1 MIMHIIGLILVIT
14 GVIIL
19 WGSFFICFAVD
30 IYDDYGIKVLS
41 LIPYAKSPDC
51 SRRGVQF
58 TKNETSS

>member
-30 IYDDYGIKVLS
+30 IYDDYDIKVNL
-41 LIPYAKSPDC
+41 
-51 SRRGVQF
+51 R
-58 TKNETSS
+58 